1 MRCFFPIASEL
12 CLGFALR
19 RVQVKEEG
27 LKLIGTHQAVVYAE
41 YVNILGR
48 NVHNMKNNTG
58 ALVVASKEFRLV
70 VGAD

>member
-1 MRCFFPIASEL
+1 M
-12 CLGFALR
+12 
-19 RVQVKEEG
+19 
-27 LKLIGTHQAVVYAE
+27 KLIGTHQAVVYAE